1 MSEPPVSASAPPDL
15 DSSGDEETLLL
26 GTVIASVLI
35 AFGLSRR
42 NALSTAAGI
51 AGAGV
56 LAALVAPRVAS
67 RATASASPRRP
78 VSVTTELVVHRPRA
92 AVFDFFRNFENFPL
106 LGGIVDGIED
116 FDDGRSRW
124 RVRGRG
130 GTIEW
135 DVIVTRYVPPRVIGW
150 ESIAGSPV
158 ESSGMVRLEALGDT
172 ATRVSLTVDYR
183 PISEEAI
190 RAFQRIPRPARIVK
204 NATARVDA
212 AMERSLEPDVHHRAP
227 KYPLP
232 DAPQATALSPSP
244 GTDRSS

>member
-1 MSEPPVSASAPPDL
+1 MSVPPIPPDFRRS
-15 DSSGDEETLLL
+15 DDEQTFLL
-26 GTVIASVLI
+26 GAVIASALI
-35 AFGLSRR
+35 GFGLSRR
-42 NALSTAAGI
+42 NTLGTAAGI

-56 LAALVAPRVAS
+56 LAALVAPRVAA
-67 RATASASPRRP
+67 RTPASASPRRP
-78 VSVTTELVVHRPRA
+78 VNVTTQLVVHRPRA

-106 LGGIVDGIED
+106 LGGIVDAIED

-124 RVRGRG
+124 RVRGSG

-135 DVIVTRYVPPRVIGW
+135 DVIVTRYLPPAVIGW

-158 ESSGMVRLEALGDT
+158 ESSGMVRLEALDDS

-183 PISEEAI
+183 PINEEAI
-190 RAFQRIPRPARIVK
+190 RAFRRIPRPERLVK
-204 NATARVDA
+204 NATERVDA

-227 KYPLP
+227 KFPLP
-232 DAPQATALSPSP
+232 EAPQTTAVLHSP

>member
-1 MSEPPVSASAPPDL
+1 MSAPPVS
-15 DSSGDEETLLL
+15 GDFRRADDEQSFLF
-26 GTVIASVLI
+26 GAVIASALI
-35 AFGLSRR
+35 GFGLSRR
-42 NALSTAAGI
+42 TTLGTAAGI
-51 AGAGV
+51 AGAGM
-56 LAALVAPRVAS
+56 LAALVAPRVAA
-67 RATASASPRRP
+67 RATVSPSSRRP
-78 VSVTTELVVHRPRA
+78 VNVTTELVLQRPRA
-92 AVFDFFRNFENFPL
+92 AVFDFFHNFENFPL

-135 DVIVTRYVPPRVIGW
+135 DVIVTRYLPPAVIGW

-158 ESSGMVRLEALGDT
+158 ESHGMVRLEALDDS

-190 RAFQRIPRPARIVK
+190 RAFQRIPRPERVVK

-227 KYPLP
+227 RFPLP
-232 DAPQATALSPSP
+232 DSPQTTALLPSSEP
-244 GTDRSS
+244 DRSS